1 MLNWPAKETSSVEVL
16 LKTKTDNTLIQL
28 FRYTFVGGIAFIFD
42 FGSLFILTEYFNVYY
57 LISAALAFL
66 LGLTINYV
74 LSIIWVFDKRAIKSK
89 YIEFVI
95 FTLIGIVGLAL
106 NELLMWS
113 FTEILNT
120 HYLFSKLLT
129 TALVY
134 MWNFSIRKFI
144 LFR

>member
-1 MLNWPAKETSSVEVL
+1 MIEVL
-16 LKTKTDNTLIQL
+16 LKTKTDNTQIQL
-28 FRYTFVGGIAFIFD
+28 FRYTFVGGVAFIFD

-57 LISAALAFL
+57 LISAAIAFL
-66 LGLTINYV
+66 LGLTINYF
-74 LSIIWVFDKRAIKSK
+74 LSIIWVFKKRAIKSK

-95 FTLIGIVGLAL
+95 FTLIGIFGLAL
-106 NELLMWS
+106 NEFLMWS

-120 HYLFSKLLT
+120 HYLFSKLIS

-134 MWNFSIRKFI
+134 LWNFFIRKFI